1 MLNLYQ
7 INQKGLKMAELI
19 ITIENELHRYEYGLE
34 NSLITQKEY
43 DELTSILA
51 YELKLL
57 ASRI

>member
-19 ITIENELHRYEYGLE
+19 ITIENELHRYEYGLK